1 MGPLGGQR
9 RRPDGA
15 RIDGLKLTSYPPA
28 IMEALIDEA
37 HQHGLG
43 TVAHLAQTGVARMN
57 ALDAAELG
65 LDMMT
70 HYYGLF
76 EALFEGRT
84 IQDYP
89 VDYNYQ
95 NEQHRFGQV
104 GPLCGASR
112 PSRARRRG
120 TT

>member
-1 MGPLGGQR
+1 
-9 RRPDGA
+9 
-15 RIDGLKLTSYPPA
+15 
-28 IMEALIDEA
+28 MEALIDEA

-76 EALFEGRT
+76 EALFDERT

-95 NEQHRFGQV
+95 NEQHRFSV
-104 GPLCGASR
+104 RSVACGTS
-112 PSRARRRG
+112 PQTRAPKRG
-120 TT
+120 TA